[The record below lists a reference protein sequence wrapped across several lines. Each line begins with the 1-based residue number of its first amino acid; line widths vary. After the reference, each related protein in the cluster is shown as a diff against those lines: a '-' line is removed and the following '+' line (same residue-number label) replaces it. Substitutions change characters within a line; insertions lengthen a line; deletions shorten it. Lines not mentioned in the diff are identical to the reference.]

1 MDSERIPAKKMAKE
15 LARLLRP
22 ERPDYDYLKR
32 VFQHVREEL
41 DIEVTKNPKKLPDVP
56 TEEEM
61 ERYYKAVWKSKKF
74 QDMAIIKTFLYT
86 GIRVSELIGIRLEDV
101 NYDRCQIRINAGK
114 GGKNRI
120 VPFPSSLKEVLA
132 MHADKMRHDHVLQ

>member
-1 MDSERIPAKKMAKE
+1 MDSERTPAKKMAKE

-56 TEEEM
+56 T
-61 ERYYKAVWKSKKF
+61 A
-74 QDMAIIKTFLYT
+74 T
-86 GIRVSELIGIRLEDV
+86 G
-101 NYDRCQIRINAGK
+101 
-114 GGKNRI
+114 
-120 VPFPSSLKEVLA
+120 
-132 MHADKMRHDHVLQ
+132 